1 IEHGRGDSRHHVGG
15 ARARGGDGD
24 SHLPAGARVAVRHV
38 RRSLLVAHQNMMDL
52 TALQRV
58 ICGQNRSAGITEYVG
73 HSFTLQALPQDAC
86 AAHTFDGYALVSC
99 NFVSHG
105 CLVLPVPRQLFPWLL
120 KSKTHQASVSGGAG
134 FGSLQ
139 DFLLLSSLVP
149 RSEEH
154 TSELQSRQY
163 LVCRLLL

>member
-1 IEHGRGDSRHHVGG
+1 MQTMGDESSI
-15 ARARGGDGD
+15 A
-24 SHLPAGARVAVRHV
+24 VAIPVT
-38 RRSLLVAHQNMMDL
+38 LLVAHQNMIDL

-86 AAHTFDGYALVSC
+86 AAHTFDGYALVSR

-105 CLVLPVPRQLFPWLL
+105 CLVLPVPRQLFLWPL

-149 RSEEH
+149 STPERVQKLVPRR
-154 TSELQSRQY
+154 LQHWLGVDSGY
-163 LVCRLLL
+163 S